1 MSNPDHPAW
10 LEVSI
15 EIDPVA
21 HEALSAFL
29 FDLGCEGVVSQDAPD
44 QSLKAYF
51 SFGRDWEDIQNRI
64 SGFLQKL
71 KEIFPEVQS
80 PKLIFS
86 KIEDQDWNRHWR
98 RFFRPDR
105 VTERLTVFPAWES
118 VPQNHKGQVIR
129 IDPGLAFGTGQ
140 HPTTRMC
147 LQAMERVPLPG
158 SWTMLDV
165 GTGSGILAMYG
176 VKLGASK
183 VVALDVDPEAIRSA
197 QWNIRLNSLSGSIL
211 LSSVPLEE
219 WKDCFFLLTANLTL
233 GLILEL
239 IPHFSRIVDI
249 GGWLILSGLLR
260 EQVRDVENGFSQLGF
275 NKDRVLYQAE
285 WACVIAQKIDD
296 D

>member
-98 RFFRPDR
+98 RFFRPNR

-197 QWNIRLNSLSGSIL
+197 QRNIRLNSLSGSIL